1 MASRARF
8 APIGVLMCL
17 IAVIA
22 GMIMGAC
29 PAFACTAVYVGKD
42 ASADGTTIIAKSNDY
57 QAVWPN
63 YVEVTER
70 VENEPG
76 RAMPID
82 NGKTVLAPLPDT
94 TYRYTS
100 TPWMDSATATNG
112 LAHDATVCA
121 NEYGVVMEMS
131 ITSFS
136 NKAALAADP
145 LIEHGLSESPP
156 STWPSARARP
166 RARRWR
172 CCAGSS
178 TSTASTMSTRSAST
192 PTRRCRWKM

>member
-1 MASRARF
+1 MASRTRF
-8 APIGVLMCL
+8 APIGVLMCV

-82 NGKTVLAPLPDT
+82 NGKTVLAPPPRHHLPLHVNA
-94 TYRYTS
+94 
-100 TPWMDSATATNG
+100 MDGQRHRHQRS
-112 LAHDATVCA
+112 
-121 NEYGVVMEMS
+121 
-131 ITSFS
+131 
-136 NKAALAADP
+136 
-145 LIEHGLSESPP
+145 
-156 STWPSARARP
+156 RP
-166 RARRWR
+166 RRDGLRQ
-172 CCAGSS
+172 
-178 TSTASTMSTRSAST
+178 
-192 PTRRCRWKM
+192 